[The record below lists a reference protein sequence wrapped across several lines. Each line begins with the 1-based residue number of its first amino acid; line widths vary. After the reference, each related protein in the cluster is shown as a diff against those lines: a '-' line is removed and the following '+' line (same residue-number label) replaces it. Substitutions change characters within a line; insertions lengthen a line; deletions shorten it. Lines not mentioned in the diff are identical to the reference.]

1 MKGRHSGE
9 TTKRND
15 HVRMAV
21 LFLRKEALDG
31 GGEGGAGVRA
41 PHSAGGFASSLGGA
55 YTDVRLLSICMLM
68 FCPLFGMCVV
78 ISR

>member
-31 GGEGGAGVRA
+31 GGEGRGLR
-41 PHSAGGFASSLGGA
+41 
-55 YTDVRLLSICMLM
+55 
-68 FCPLFGMCVV
+68 
-78 ISR
+78 